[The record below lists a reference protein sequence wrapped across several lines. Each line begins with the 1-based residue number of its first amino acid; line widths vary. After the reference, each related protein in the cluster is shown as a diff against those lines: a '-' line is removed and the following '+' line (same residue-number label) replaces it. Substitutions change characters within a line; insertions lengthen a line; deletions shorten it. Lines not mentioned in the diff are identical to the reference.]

1 MRKKF
6 LPLLVA
12 IMVFLVPF
20 GSGSAATNPGLLR
33 DKTMNYGAFVGGES
47 LFSTLGTTTSITDN
61 DLSTGYAY
69 THVSPVRYVW
79 YKFEVPMDI
88 TNYIVNSNNSRTV
101 KFLDHRGRE
110 LFSNN
115 TSETRNHIVETS
127 NVKQVS
133 YVTFSY
139 STTQTLYDFEVY
151 GSPSENP
158 NTKDILYGRNTTIYK
173 EDGTVAVAE
182 GGSTSGN
189 AFDGSINSPI
199 SIGNKNYFNMNLNS
213 TYDLTNIYISV
224 LTRPERIHINYYSGD
239 NQTDLITTQ
248 TVSNLI
254 QKSYHPMN
262 ITGVRSIKVYSTDTN
277 GNNLNE
283 IEFKGFKVPINY
295 KNVSDLTHIKDYDSV
310 SFSWKNPGI
319 EEFNGVKVYRDG
331 KLIKTIDES
340 ETTFN
345 DSNVS
350 PSTSYS
356 YQLISTYSDG
366 YETSGL
372 MVNVTTDDLENVSN
386 LLYTK
391 DYKSINFTWKNP
403 TIEEFTG
410 VKVFRDGTLIETLD
424 KSITTLNQ
432 EGLSPIKEYS
442 YKFISIYSTG
452 FESKPTTVTVRTDEL
467 PVVKD
472 VKEVSVKATYNRVN
486 IDWKLPTQE
495 GLKHVNIYRK
505 KIEKEPGF
513 FESIFSLSGTKVYA
527 ADPETKI
534 FETNGTYFNDLTV
547 KPESE
552 YQYTLTTQTD
562 DGRESKGVT
571 VKAVTGEEPEPVL
584 KDDGFSVDT
593 DGNYVFKW
601 TEPTTG
607 KVKVL
612 IDGSHYKTV
621 EASNNQIVIPKSDL
635 KFNSFGD
642 PKVSLIPVSPN
653 GKEGDRTNLDN
664 NFLENIKLPFE
675 VTDLLK
681 TIMGILG
688 LVAPIIL
695 LTLVIYYF
703 KPIKNLIVR
712 AAHRV
717 KKGEVKHE

>member
-33 DKTMNYGAFVGGES
+33 DKTMNYGAYVGGES
-47 LFSTLGTTTSITDN
+47 IFSTLGTTTSITDN

-69 THVSPVRYVW
+69 TYVNPGRYVW
-79 YKFEVPMDI
+79 FNFDVPMDI
-88 TNYIVNSNNSRTV
+88 TNYIVNSNNSRTI
-101 KFLDHRGRE
+101 KFFDHRGRE

-115 TSETRNHIVETS
+115 TSEIRNHIIETS

-133 YVTFSY
+133 YVSFSY

-158 NTKDILYGRNTTIYK
+158 NTNDILYGRNITIYK

-182 GGSTSGN
+182 GGSTSGS
-189 AFDGSINSPI
+189 AFDGTISSAI
-199 SIGNKNYFNMNLNS
+199 SIGNKMYFNMNLNG

-262 ITGVRSIKVYSTDTN
+262 ITGVRSIKVYSSDAN

-283 IEFKGFKVPINY
+283 LEFKGFKVPINY
-295 KNVSDLTHIKDYDSV
+295 KNVSDLIHIKNYDSV

-319 EEFNGVKVYRDG
+319 EEFNGVKVYRNG
-331 KLIKTIDES
+331 TLIKTIDES
-340 ETTFN
+340 ETTFK

-356 YQLISTYSDG
+356 YQLKSTYSDG

-391 DYKSINFTWKNP
+391 DYKSINFTWENP

-410 VKVFRDGTLIETLD
+410 VKVFRDGTLIDTLD

-452 FESKPTTVTVRTDEL
+452 FESKPTTITVKTDEL

-486 IDWKLPTQE
+486 IDWTLPTQE

-562 DGRESKGVT
+562 DGRESKGVI
-571 VKAVTGEEPEPVL
+571 VKAITGEEPEPVL

-621 EASNNQIVIPKSDL
+621 EASNNQIIIPKSDL

-712 AAHRV
+712 VAHQV

>member
-33 DKTMNYGAFVGGES
+33 DKTMNYGAYVGGES
-47 LFSTLGTTTSITDN
+47 VFSTLGTTTSITDN

-69 THVSPVRYVW
+69 TYVTPGRHVW
-79 YKFEVPMDI
+79 FKFDVPMDI
-88 TNYIVNSNNSRTV
+88 TSYIVNSSNTRTIS
-101 KFLDHRGRE
+101 FFDHRGRE
-110 LFSNN
+110 LFRNN
-115 TSETRNHIVETS
+115 TSEVRNHIIEPS

-133 YVTFSY
+133 YVSFSY

-158 NTKDILYGRNTTIYK
+158 NTKDILYGRNITIYK

-182 GGSTSGN
+182 GASTSGS
-189 AFDGSINSPI
+189 AFDGTISSAI
-199 SIGNKNYFNMNLNS
+199 SIGNKMYFNMNLNG

-262 ITGVRSIKVYSTDTN
+262 ITGVRSIKVYSTDAN

-295 KNVSDLTHIKDYDSV
+295 KNVSDLIHIKDYDSV

-319 EEFNGVKVYRDG
+319 EEFSGVKVYRDG

-391 DYKSINFTWKNP
+391 DYKSINFTWGNP

-432 EGLSPIKEYS
+432 EGLLPIKEYS

-452 FESKPTTVTVRTDEL
+452 FESKPATVTVKTDEL

-505 KIEKEPGF
+505 KVEKEPGF

-607 KVKVL
+607 KVKIL

-621 EASNNQIVIPKSDL
+621 DASNNQIVIPKSDL

-717 KKGEVKHE
+717 KKGEGKT

>member
-1 MRKKF
+1 MRKKIF
-6 LPLLVA
+6 PLLVA

-33 DKTMNYGAFVGGES
+33 DKTMNYGLYVGGENV
-47 LFSTLGTTTSITDN
+47 FSNDQTTNALTDN
-61 DLSTGYAY
+61 DLATGFLHTYI
-69 THVSPVRYVW
+69 SPGKYVW
-79 YKFEVPMDI
+79 YKFDKQMDI
-88 TNYIVNSNNSRTV
+88 TNWVVNTNNTRTIT
-101 KFLDHRGRE
+101 FYDHRGRIIYSQN
-110 LFSNN
+110 LGTAGNN
-115 TSETRNHIVETS
+115 LLQTF
-127 NVKQVS
+127 NVKFVS
-133 YVTFSY
+133 YVSIS
-139 STTQTLYDFEVY
+139 STSSQTMYDFEVY
-151 GSPSENP
+151 GSPTQNN
-158 NTKDILYGRNTTIYK
+158 NTTDILYGRNVNTYK
-173 EDGTVAVAE
+173 PDDTVSQNT
-182 GGSTSGN
+182 GKF
-189 AFDGSINSPI
+189 FDGDI
-199 SIGNKNYFNMNLNS
+199 STAASLGFGYYFNMNLNGI
-213 TYDLTNIYISV
+213 YDLTHIYASV
-224 LTRPERIHINYYSGD
+224 LTRPETYHINYYSGD
-239 NQTDLITTQ
+239 NQTDLITSQTISNITQ
-248 TVSNLI
+248 KT
-254 QKSYHPMN
+254 YHPIN
-262 ITGVRSIKVYSTDTN
+262 VTGVRSIKVYSTDKS
-277 GNNLNE
+277 GNNFNE
-283 IEFKGFKVPINY
+283 LEFKGVKVPINY
-295 KNVSDLTHIKDYDSV
+295 KNVSDLTQVKDYDSV

-319 EEFNGVKVYRDG
+319 EEFSGVKVYRDG
-331 KLIKTIDES
+331 TLIKTIDES

-356 YQLISTYSDG
+356 YQLVSTYSDG

-391 DYKSINFTWKNP
+391 DYKSINFTWENP
-403 TIEEFTG
+403 TIEEFNG

-452 FESKPTTVTVRTDEL
+452 FESKPTTVTVKTDEL

-571 VKAVTGEEPEPVL
+571 VKAVTDEEPEPVL

-607 KVKVL
+607 KVKIL

-621 EASNNQIVIPKSDL
+621 EASTNQIVIPKSDL

-642 PKVSLIPVSPN
+642 PKVSLVPISEY
-653 GKEGDRTNLDN
+653 GKEGDKVTMPGGSID
-664 NFLENIKLPFE
+664 NIKLPFE
-675 VTDLLK
+675 VSDLIQ
-681 TIMGILG
+681 TIMAFVKIF
-688 LVAPIIL
+688 APYLL
-695 LTLVIYYF
+695 LTLAIYYF
-703 KPIKNLIVR
+703 KPIKKLIVR
-712 AAHRV
+712 AIFNRNR
-717 KKGEVKHE
+717 KDEVKNE